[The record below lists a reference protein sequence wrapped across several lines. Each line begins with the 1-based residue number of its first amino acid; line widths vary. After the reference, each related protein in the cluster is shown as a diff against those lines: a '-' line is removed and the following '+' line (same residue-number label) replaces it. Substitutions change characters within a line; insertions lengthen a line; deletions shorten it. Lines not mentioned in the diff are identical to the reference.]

1 MDRLRIKC
9 LRVSRNAHVL
19 EVNWS
24 FKRSLC
30 CCLDLAKELT
40 PTQLQSHSRRNNGD
54 YSSLV
59 APLGFICPMLKSLL
73 HPGNTCLC

>member
-1 MDRLRIKC
+1 MDRL
-9 LRVSRNAHVL
+9 RNAHVL

-59 APLGFICPMLKSLL
+59 VPVGFICPNAKKSLASRQYTSL
-73 HPGNTCLC
+73 LAVLVQLA